1 MQVRSFRCAE
11 AQIAIRKRCS
21 FTGVRIAA
29 AQVPG
34 DQFVALRDHRHRH
47 GSCLPFAS
55 DEIFGAG
62 EQGFADTARLQSR
75 THRQHAEI
83 GVGVAPLELY
93 ASIELRVGIG
103 QCGAHQH
110 RAIAALRRRG
120 DKVGERGM
128 IGALAA
134 EQIGFG
140 GPADPARV
148 TAIRGIH
155 KFVQRGDVTA
165 LCGAQSDAMVDVGL
179 RHGFIVRRAPRLIVA
194 SAGRLWQGRV
204 IGGSMPV
211 NRRRFLIAA
220 GALAATPAVVSCS
233 RTPEQRPPGV
243 PVSRFGAESTAL
255 EVTAGV
261 DLTGRTILVT
271 GATSGLGLETMRVL
285 ALRGAHVIGSGRT
298 LDKAKAACESVQ
310 GRTTPIALE
319 LERWD
324 SIVTA
329 TDLVRTL
336 GMPLDGIVCN
346 AGIMALPQLE
356 QVYGLEKHLVV
367 NHLGHFIL
375 VNRLLPQVQAAPQG
389 RVVVV
394 SSLGYQWAPEAGIEF
409 DNLDGRRGYEPNRMY
424 GQSKLANGLFSLELA
439 RRLRESGAT
448 ATSNSVHPGIINTN
462 LGRHFAAWKRAAGK
476 LIGWTF
482 MKSVE
487 AGAATSCYVAT
498 APALASVSGHYFED
512 CNPVVPKAGKHM
524 EDAALAG
531 ALWKKSEELTARY
544 LA

>member
-1 MQVRSFRCAE
+1 
-11 AQIAIRKRCS
+11 
-21 FTGVRIAA
+21 
-29 AQVPG
+29 
-34 DQFVALRDHRHRH
+34 
-47 GSCLPFAS
+47 
-55 DEIFGAG
+55 
-62 EQGFADTARLQSR
+62 
-75 THRQHAEI
+75 
-83 GVGVAPLELY
+83 
-93 ASIELRVGIG
+93 
-103 QCGAHQH
+103 
-110 RAIAALRRRG
+110 
-120 DKVGERGM
+120 
-128 IGALAA
+128 
-134 EQIGFG
+134 
-140 GPADPARV
+140 
-148 TAIRGIH
+148 
-155 KFVQRGDVTA
+155 
-165 LCGAQSDAMVDVGL
+165 
-179 RHGFIVRRAPRLIVA
+179 
-194 SAGRLWQGRV
+194 
-204 IGGSMPV
+204 MPV

-220 GALAATPAVVSCS
+220 GALAATPSVVSCS

-243 PVSRFGAESTAL
+243 PVSRFGADSTAL
-255 EVTAGV
+255 EVTTGI

-319 LERWD
+319 LERWE

-439 RRLRESGAT
+439 RRLRESGAA

-498 APALASVSGHYFED
+498 APALASVSGRYFED

-524 EDAALAG
+524 EDAALAK
-531 ALWKKSEELTARY
+531 ALWQKSEELTARY